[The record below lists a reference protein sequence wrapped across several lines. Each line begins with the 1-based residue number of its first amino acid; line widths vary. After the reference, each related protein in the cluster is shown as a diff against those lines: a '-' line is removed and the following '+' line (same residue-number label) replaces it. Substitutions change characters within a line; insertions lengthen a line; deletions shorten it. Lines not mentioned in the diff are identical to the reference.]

1 MKKKTAKPPQ
11 STRTNAEERNMR
23 NDPPRPS
30 ASSAVNSSVP
40 PVPLYPYQERWVRD
54 ASRFKIAVKATQ
66 IGYSF
71 AAALEAVLDC
81 LTHQTL
87 WIVLSRGERQSLE
100 FMQKVCNLTK
110 ALQIAGSKLEM
121 SFFENTSIA
130 QHEVKFPNGA
140 RIIGLPANPDTA
152 RGYTGN
158 MILDEF
164 AFHQQDREIWAAAFG
179 RVSRGVGDKALKLRI
194 LSTPNGRRGKF
205 YELAKELNLL
215 HQPQRTQ
222 RNAEK
227 EQEVGSLVSPLASSA
242 SSAVNSPARHSSL
255 VTRHSL
261 FSGHWCDV
269 HEAVKQGCPIDVG
282 TLRQAIGDEETWQ
295 QEYECVFLSE
305 SATYIPLEL
314 ILACQHEE
322 AGLSLPGSHGT
333 LSVPWAVSG
342 TNPRHEEHA
351 VATKR
356 ELYFGYDVGR
366 LRDLAVVAVVER
378 VGDVLWTRAL
388 IEMPRAKFAEQ
399 EQALRDVIPLCVR
412 GAIDS
417 TGLGMEMAERLAGE
431 FPGQVEP
438 VVFTLAR
445 KQDLA
450 VRMKR
455 SFEEKT
461 IRIPDYRELRW
472 DLQAIKRVVTSAGNI
487 RFDAERTE
495 QGHADRFWALA
506 LALHAA
512 GQPWAAFASGG
523 IESERE
529 WYGPQARS
537 QESEDRSQEKS
548 ISLATLGMAAEELGW
563 AEAGFGIR
571 HAEQGEIAWA

>member
-1 MKKKTAKPPQ
+1 MKTSTKPTTQ
-11 STRTNAEERNMR
+11 AA
-23 NDPPRPS
+23 S
-30 ASSAVNSSVP
+30 AQGKRRMTQPKVA
-40 PVPLYPYQERWVRD
+40 LYPYQKAWVND
-54 ASRFKIAVKATQ
+54 DSRFKIAVKAAQ

-81 LTHQTL
+81 LEHPTL

-100 FMQKVCNLTK
+100 FMQKVLLHAK
-110 ALQIAGSKLEM
+110 ALRVIGSKLDRS
-121 SFFENTSIA
+121 SFFADSTTT
-130 QHEVKFPNGA
+130 QHEVKFPNGS

-179 RVSRGVGDKALKLRI
+179 RLSRGVGDKALKLRVI
-194 LSTPNGRRGKF
+194 STPNGCRGKF
-205 YELAKELNLL
+205 YELAKELGLTDGTGNPSRDRKGAVAFNPSRDREGAVVS
-215 HQPQRTQ
+215 HGKNNQP
-222 RNAEK
+222 
-227 EQEVGSLVSPLASSA
+227 PLAG
-242 SSAVNSPARHSSL
+242 ARGSD
-255 VTRHSL
+255 TT

-269 HEAVKQGCPIDVG
+269 HEAVKQGCPIDVPV
-282 TLRQAIGDEETWQ
+282 LRRAIGDEETWQ
-295 QEYECVFLSE
+295 QEYECVFLAE
-305 SATYIPLEL
+305 SANYIPLEL
-314 ILACQHEE
+314 ILACQSEE
-322 AGLSLPGSHGT
+322 ATRTLPAPAPHSPLTTHH
-333 LSVPWAVSG
+333 SP
-342 TNPRHEEHA
+342 
-351 VATKR
+351 

-366 LRDLAVVAVVER
+366 VRDLAVLAVVER

-399 EQALRDVIPLCVR
+399 EQVLRDVIPQCVR
-412 GAIDS
+412 GAVDA

-431 FPGQVEP
+431 FPGKVEP
-438 VVFTLAR
+438 VMFTLAR

-472 DLQAIKRVVTSAGNI
+472 DLNAVKRVVTNAGNI

-506 LALHAA
+506 LALHA
-512 GQPWAAFASGG
+512 GKPKPAFASGG
-523 IESERE
+523 IENDGD
-529 WYGPQARS
+529 WYRARS
-537 QESEDRSQEKS
+537 ADYAGERASRSLVAPLLPS
-548 ISLATLGMAAEELGW
+548 ARLGTGGMTPE
-563 AEAGFGIR
+563 GIR
-571 HAEQGEIAWA
+571 YAEQGEIAWA